1 MGRLLLIPWHIGN
14 AQDLTFRAASAA
26 RGLRLLLVESEA
38 DARGELSRTLG
49 ADLDKK
55 ELRTIPEGRDE
66 EFLGRVLEALSRE
79 DVGMLASGGT
89 PGFVDPGAWLVA
101 ELRRRGADVTALA
114 GASCLTNM
122 LALSG
127 VEWRRKETNAF
138 TFAFFLDGAPGGEE
152 ERRFLR
158 LARRREPL
166 FVFLPPA
173 SLERCLRA
181 LRPVVGRRPATVFF
195 DLTKRTRGKYPLADK
210 VLSMSCERWL
220 KALPAIPWDRVS
232 DLALM
237 VGP

>member
-26 RGLRLLLVESEA
+26 HGLHLLLVESET
-38 DARGELSRTLG
+38 DARRELAQNLG
-49 ADLDKK
+49 ADSAKK
-55 ELRTIPEGRDE
+55 ELWTIPESRDE
-66 EFLGRVLEALSRE
+66 EFLGRVLEALARE
-79 DVGMLASGGT
+79 DVGMLAS
-89 PGFVDPGAWLVA
+89 
-101 ELRRRGADVTALA
+101 
-114 GASCLTNM
+114 
-122 LALSG
+122 
-127 VEWRRKETNAF
+127 
-138 TFAFFLDGAPGGEE
+138 GGEE

-220 KALPAIPWDRVS
+220 KALPSIPWDRVS